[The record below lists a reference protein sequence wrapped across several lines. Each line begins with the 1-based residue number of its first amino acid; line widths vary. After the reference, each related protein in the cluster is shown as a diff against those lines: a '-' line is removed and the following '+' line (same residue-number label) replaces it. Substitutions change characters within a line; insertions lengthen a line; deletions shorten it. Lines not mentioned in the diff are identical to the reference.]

1 MSIFS
6 KENLG
11 GMISSTGFKQQ
22 DCAAIPN
29 VGEGYQEFMRKYD
42 SKSAYDEAVLL
53 LVSPVEVTQ
62 ITFMKNNICKI
73 ER

>member
-1 MSIFS
+1 MIKKKNSLDGIV
-6 KENLG
+6 NVG
-11 GMISSTGFKQQ
+11 GYIV
-22 DCAAIPN
+22 DIYIPN

>member
-1 MSIFS
+1 M
-6 KENLG
+6 
-11 GMISSTGFKQQ
+11 
-22 DCAAIPN
+22 
-29 VGEGYQEFMRKYD
+29 GEGYQEFMRKYD